1 MNWIFYGIV
10 YAIFN
15 AMYLS
20 FNQGK
25 QYNGY
30 LLGIIRGLGICV
42 ITSPLLLFVSSK
54 IDLFYFVVLII
65 QGILIGIYDSHIFF
79 SSSRYGA
86 NSTFGFMATSVFIT
100 LVLWWIIEFQD
111 FIRALDN
118 KISFLTL
125 IFILMGISSSYWQTM
140 KVKINMEAEKYLY
153 PAVFSLS
160 FMSIATRYIALK
172 GGSEFDGIIY
182 YLTISCGVSGIY
194 NLILFYQNKAKFN
207 HLLPH
212 FRAIVWLIF
221 FSLILIS
228 AKTLA
233 FREAKN
239 PSYVMSVLLISPII
253 LEVFNKKKVE
263 LNINKVLFFCFVF
276 LLFIFS
282 YFRD

>member
-1 MNWIFYGIV
+1 MDWFIYGFV
-10 YAIFN
+10 YAVFN

-25 QYNGY
+25 NYNGY
-30 LLGIIRGLGICV
+30 LLGVIRGLGICV
-42 ITSPLLLFVSSK
+42 ITSPFIIFASSK
-54 IDLFYFVVLII
+54 IDLFYFFILCA
-65 QGILIGIYDSHIFF
+65 QGIFIGIYDSHIFF
-79 SSSRYGA
+79 SSSKYGA

-100 LVLWWIIEFQD
+100 LILWWIIDFQD
-111 FIRALDN
+111 FVRILDN

-125 IFILMGISSSYWQTM
+125 IFILIGISSSYWQMM

-194 NLILFYQNKAKFN
+194 NTFLFYKNKSSFN
-207 HLLPH
+207 HLLPR
-212 FRAIVWLIF
+212 FSAIIWLIF

-239 PSYVMSVLLISPII
+239 PCYVMSMLLISPVI
-253 LEVFNKKKVE
+253 LEIFNKKKFE
-263 LNINKVLFFCFVF
+263 PNINKVLFFGFVI
-276 LLFIFS
+276 LLFFYS
-282 YFRD
+282 YIED